1 MTAAL
6 TLKVGG
12 LHTIDADLP
21 SFRPTHLIGILD
33 PSMPEPAAYARES
46 ESRYSLVM
54 RFRDSEAGVDGGPSE
69 THVAAMLAMIERAL
83 VVPSARLFIH
93 CHAGASRSTATAYAA
108 LVRRDGAAR
117 AEDSF
122 AELLR
127 LTNKPWPNRT
137 IVRHADDLLDAGG
150 RMLAALDA
158 YRRAHPLRLEAYIRL
173 HLIRAARDPA
183 YGEMLGVAH
192 WRQPRRRS
200 RQTAGTGRPE

>member
-1 MTAAL
+1 MTASVIIR
-6 TLKVGG
+6 VGG

-33 PSMPEPAAYARES
+33 PAMPEPPAYAHEP
-46 ESRYSLVM
+46 ESRDALVM
-54 RFRDSEAGVDGGPSE
+54 RFRDSEAGVEGGPQPD
-69 THVAAMLAMIERAL
+69 HVAAMLAMIERAL

-108 LVRRDGAAR
+108 LVRRNGAAR
-117 AEDSF
+117 AEESF

-127 LTNKPWPNRT
+127 LTNKPWPNR
-137 IVRHADDLLDAGG
+137 IVVGHADDLLGAGG

-173 HLIRAARDPA
+173 HHMRAARDPA
-183 YGEMLGVAH
+183 YGDKLGAAA
-192 WRQPRRRS
+192 WRLPRRRS
-200 RQTAGTGRPE
+200 RPIANAGSE